1 MHSLTPPAQLSAE
14 QRRSELAGIL
24 AAELLRM
31 RGRKGYVPREMRYAP
46 STLEQS
52 PSHAAEAGDHAAPHR
67 KANSRP
73 ANEAADAADAVEEGS
88 KLPAEN
94 SQNPLDAPAKSRL
107 SVHPQPTNPSGKDTD
122 R

>member
-14 QRRSELAGIL
+14 QRRAELSGIL
-24 AAELLRM
+24 AAGFLRM
-31 RGRKGYVPREMRYAP
+31 RGRKGYVPPEMRHAP
-46 STLEQS
+46 STREQS
-52 PSHAAEAGDHAAPHR
+52 PSRATGAGDHAASHR

-73 ANEAADAADAVEEGS
+73 LNEAADAADAAEKGS
-88 KLPAEN
+88 NFPARN
-94 SQNPLDAPAKSRL
+94 SRNPLDVPAESRL